1 MKLRSVATEYEYTAY
16 LTTEHACSSYGQPVC
31 REGVLAHFTTKKG
44 LPARTGISVGDWL
57 KIKSI

>member
-44 LPARTGISVGDWL
+44 AACTHGDICSRL
-57 KIKSI
+57 AKIKPI